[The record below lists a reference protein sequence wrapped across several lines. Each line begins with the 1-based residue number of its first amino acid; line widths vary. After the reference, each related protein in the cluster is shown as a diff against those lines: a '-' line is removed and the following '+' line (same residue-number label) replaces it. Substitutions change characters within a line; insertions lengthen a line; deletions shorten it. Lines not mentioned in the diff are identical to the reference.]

1 MKFSQDLIWWEDK
14 RKPSKGLSIEMTAY
28 AVLSLV
34 KLGGEA
40 NMAVALKAVRWM
52 AKQRNAEGGF
62 TSTQDTVLGLEAL
75 AKYAVAM
82 SSNTTDL
89 SILVTTGEVD
99 QVFHMN
105 EENRMVLAQVRLP
118 VLPTPIEIFAEGE
131 GCVLVQVSFS
141 NKLHSKRTTSIVEFR
156 ATHCSRNLNENCVL
170 PMDRVSCE
178 EF

>member
-1 MKFSQDLIWWEDK
+1 MQDLLWWEDQ

-40 NMAVALKAVRWM
+40 NMALALKAVRWM

-82 SSNTTDL
+82 SSNSTDL

-99 QVFHMN
+99 QVFKMN

-118 VLPTPIEIFAEGE
+118 VLPTLVEIFAEGE
-131 GCVLVQVSFS
+131 GCVLVQVSRSIFS
-141 NKLHSKRTTSIVEFR
+141 CIWNFWQ
-156 ATHCSRNLNENCVL
+156 C
-170 PMDRVSCE
+170 
-178 EF
+178 